1 VLDAYPMIQVQSMD
15 NIKDYSV
22 VIEFNRLITT
32 NSQVEAIAV
41 LIGSYEIFNIE
52 YPLKVRAT
60 LEVLNGLSFKK
71 RSFFLSLAA
80 KRFLNGHKVN
90 NSV

>member
-1 VLDAYPMIQVQSMD
+1 MIQIQTD
-15 NIKDYSV
+15 KNIKNYSI
-22 VIEFNRLITT
+22 VIEYNTIVMT

-52 YPLKVRAT
+52 YPAKVRTT

-71 RSFFLSLAA
+71 RSFSLSLAA
-80 KRFLNGHKVN
+80 KRFLNEHKLN
-90 NSV
+90 NRAG